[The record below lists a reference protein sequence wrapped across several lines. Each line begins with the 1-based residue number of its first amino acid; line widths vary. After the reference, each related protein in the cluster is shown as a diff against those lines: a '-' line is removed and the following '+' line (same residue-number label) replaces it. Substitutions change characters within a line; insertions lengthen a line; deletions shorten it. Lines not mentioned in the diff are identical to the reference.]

1 MAAPKAAHIP
11 AAEQPGVDPNLFAEL
26 YRICKEGQLNEL
38 RDALNY
44 EKNILTYFK
53 IRSQRG
59 YTLLHE
65 TVESDQPDLVQ
76 LLLLHG
82 VCPNERAKGGITP
95 LHLACSKSLVDCVR
109 ALLENGADPS
119 LKDDL
124 GHDAQG
130 KAETRSSR
138 KREAV
143 MKLLKSKGK
152 LLCCFCPVMWLVP
165 LE

>member
-1 MAAPKAAHIP
+1 
-11 AAEQPGVDPNLFAEL
+11 VDSNLFAEL
-26 YRICKEGQLNEL
+26 YRLCREGLLNEL
-38 RDALNY
+38 REALNY
-44 EKNILTYFK
+44 EKNILSYFR

-65 TVESDQPDLVQ
+65 TVEADQPNLVQ

-82 VCPNERAKGGITP
+82 VCPDERAKGGITP
-95 LHLACSKSLVDCVR
+95 LHLACSKSLVDCVK

-124 GHDAQG
+124 GQDAQG
-130 KAETRSSR
+130 KAETRNSK

-143 MKLLKSKGK
+143 MRLLKSKGK
-152 LLCCFCPVMWLVP
+152 GNHSLLLLLSHVVP
-165 LE
+165 PI